1 MIFITAKLGGERLDL
16 VEVEELSKKLI
27 LKKTLSYNINL
38 NSFSH
43 GKVEEIASLISSS
56 IRINEKITRISFC
69 LETDFAFLN
78 VIPVD
83 ADLPDQDLNEH
94 LLWEIS
100 QYFPDESGQGFIVK
114 GYKFGS
120 GKIQRLLIA
129 GVRKEIVSFLKSIVD
144 RLNLKI
150 QIIDIDH
157 FSAENCLRERISPV
171 RSRYFY
177 SDFML
182 VGLKRKRIDVSVFKD
197 YEFQRYFYWIV
208 GNESDLRYFVIKLI
222 NDNVLAGF
230 EKFVFYG
237 DVLDGNMI
245 DFISGMLGNKFLVL
259 NPLDSPLFLD
269 VKVDPKLAPVYAP
282 NIGLAFRMLWSE

>member
-1 MIFITAKLGGERLDL
+1 MIFIIAKLGKERLDL
-16 VEVEELSKKLI
+16 VEAEELSKKLI

-38 NSFSH
+38 NSLSLE
-43 GKVEEIASLISSS
+43 KAEEIASFISSS
-56 IRINEKITRISFC
+56 IRINEKITKISFC

-83 ADLPDQDLNEH
+83 ASLSDQDLNEH

-100 QYFPDESGQGFIVK
+100 QYFPGELSQEFIVK
-114 GYKFGS
+114 SYKFGS

-129 GVRKEIVSFLKSIVD
+129 GVRKEMLSFLKSIVD
-144 RLNLKI
+144 KLNLKI

-157 FSAENCLRERISPV
+157 FSAENCLRERISSV
-171 RSRYFY
+171 KSRYFY
-177 SDFML
+177 SDFIL
-182 VGLKRKRIDVSVFKD
+182 VGLKRKRIDVSVFENG
-197 YEFQRYFYWIV
+197 EFQKYFYWIV

-237 DVLDGNMI
+237 EMLDKTMI
-245 DFISGMLGNKFLVL
+245 DITSGMLGNKFLVL
-259 NPLDSPLFLD
+259 NPFDSSLFLD
-269 VKVDPKLAPVYAP
+269 IKVSPVSAPIYAP